1 MKSEPYNDKADV
13 WSLGVL
19 FYELAQL
26 DYPFMAE
33 SAIALAKVV
42 VEQPYKPMNTKYSN
56 LLRDLIAVMLEKN
69 PANRPTMFALLNSEF
84 FFSA

>member
-1 MKSEPYNDKADV
+1 LYLAPEQMKSEPYNDKADV

-33 SAIALAKVV
+33 SALALAKVV
-42 VEQPYKPMNTKYSN
+42 VEQPYKPISKNYSN
-56 LLRDLIAVMLEKN
+56 LLRELVEAMLEKE
-69 PANRPTMFALLNSEF
+69 PAKRPTMF
-84 FFSA
+84 